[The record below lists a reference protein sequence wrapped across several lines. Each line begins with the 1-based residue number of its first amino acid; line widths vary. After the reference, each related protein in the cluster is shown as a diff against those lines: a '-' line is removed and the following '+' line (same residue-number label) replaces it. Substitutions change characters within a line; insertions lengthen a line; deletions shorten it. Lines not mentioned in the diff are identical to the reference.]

1 MKRGDRLDELFTL
14 LFMVLTIVAGIL
26 YFTVKDSHLPFLIC
40 GGIAILLRI
49 VQYLMRFLMLALF
62 LFSKSRIQHG
72 FGLGH
77 DSHFGTVG
85 EIVPVG
91 KFCQESL
98 HGAFFLDFH
107 CCGINGFCFRLFGS
121 VVARHGKET

>member
-49 VQYLMRFLMLALF
+49 VQYLMRFL
-62 LFSKSRIQHG
+62 G
-72 FGLGH
+72 
-77 DSHFGTVG
+77 
-85 EIVPVG
+85 
-91 KFCQESL
+91 
-98 HGAFFLDFH
+98 
-107 CCGINGFCFRLFGS
+107 
-121 VVARHGKET
+121 